1 MIKTFLVARRE
12 FVTTVF
18 TKGFLL
24 GVLMTPVMIVVVVGA
39 ISLTQMLKGPTV
51 KGTVA
56 VIDKTEGGVVGP
68 RVLER
73 FSPER
78 LERDR
83 AERAAAVEKM
93 TTDQAGKMGIA
104 GPQTQTAGRFATA
117 AMDNELAKL
126 KALSVSVLPAG
137 TDLEE
142 QKRLLGEVDVRGKPG
157 ETGTSVGTIA
167 VAVVPE
173 GALRPDGAG
182 DYPKFDLLTANRLDP
197 EITGEIE
204 RRVGQA
210 IVDARVASDP
220 RLSAGG
226 LNVQQ
231 LRRVLDAPDAQ
242 VGAVTA
248 GGGVKKSAGVFQFM
262 LPMAFMLLLMMSVMT
277 GGNYLLTTTIEE
289 KSSRVMEVLLSA
301 VSPME
306 LMVGKILG
314 QMCVGLVILVVYS
327 GMGIASLFA
336 FAMQHQLDPM
346 MLVYLVVFFLI
357 AFTTIAS
364 MMAAVGSAVNEL
376 REAQSLM
383 TPLML
388 LIMTPWLLWM
398 PISRAPNSMF
408 ATILSFVPGVNPF
421 VMMLRLSGSEP
432 PPAWQPPVAILV
444 GLVTVVACAWGAA
457 KVFRVGVLMYGKPPD
472 MRTLWRWIRMA

>member
-1 MIKTFLVARRE
+1 MMKTFLVARRE

-24 GVLMTPVMIVVVVGA
+24 GVLMTPVMIVMVVGA
-39 ISLTQMLKGPTV
+39 ISLTQLLKGPTV
-51 KGTVA
+51 TGNIA
-56 VIDKTEGGVVGP
+56 VIDQTPGGAVGP

-73 FSPER
+73 FSTER
-78 LERDR
+78 IEKERAD
-83 AERAAAVEKM
+83 RAAAVGKLAEE
-93 TTDQAGKMGIA
+93 QAQKLGVA
-104 GPQTQTAGRFATA
+104 GPQTQAAGRFATA
-117 AMDNELAKL
+117 ALDNELAKL
-126 KALSVSVLPAG
+126 KALSVTVLPPG
-137 TDLEE
+137 TDIEE
-142 QKRLLGEVDVRGKPG
+142 QKKLLGEVDVRGQRDVPG
-157 ETGTSVGTIA
+157 KGVGTIA
-167 VAVVPE
+167 VAIVPE
-173 GALRPDGAG
+173 GALSPGESGA
-182 DYPKFDLLTANRLDP
+182 YSRFELLTANRLDT
-197 EITGEIE
+197 EITSEIE

-210 IVDARVASDP
+210 IVDARVAADP
-220 RLSAGG
+220 RFAAGG
-226 LNVQQ
+226 LGVQE
-231 LRRVLDAPDAQ
+231 LRRLLDAPDAK

-301 VSPME
+301 VSPLE

-336 FAMQHQLDPM
+336 FALQHQLDPM

-388 LIMTPWLLWM
+388 LIMLPWLLWM

-444 GLVTVVACAWGAA
+444 GLVTVVVCAWGAS
-457 KVFRVGVLMYGKPPD
+457 KVFRVGVLMYGKPPNF
-472 MRTLWRWIRMA
+472 RTLLRWIRMA